1 MKGLTQAA
9 KPVSI
14 SEKSRLAKVGFFTSG
29 ERLIPKAF
37 DLNPDLVSDM
47 NMYKKAPCKKGA
59 FLYIKPV

>member
-37 DLNPDLVSDM
+37 DLNPDLLSDTI
-47 NMYKKAPCKKGA
+47 YPQKKPPCYWRL
-59 FLYIKPV
+59 FFY